1 MVFARPI
8 VIDPETGVGTA
19 GLSLPFRVCAES
31 DGQRFKMVEA
41 EGIEPSSGKTHLRRL
56 QT

>member
-1 MVFARPI
+1 MNHEEI
-8 VIDPETGVGTA
+8 VIDPEAGVGTA

-41 EGIEPSSGKTHLRRL
+41 VGVGYYTRL
-56 QT
+56 S